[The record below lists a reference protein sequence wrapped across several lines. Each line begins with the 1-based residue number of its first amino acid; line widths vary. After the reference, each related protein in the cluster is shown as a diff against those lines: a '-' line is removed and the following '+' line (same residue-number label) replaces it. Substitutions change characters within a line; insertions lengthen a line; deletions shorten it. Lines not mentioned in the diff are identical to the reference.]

1 MAAKSA
7 KKSAPKTAAASK
19 PRKSG
24 ATRKRALGR
33 GIGALIPDFESLASP
48 PDTAPYRLCDID
60 LIHPN
65 RYQPRQRFD
74 PTELEELSQS
84 IREKG
89 VIQPLLVRPD
99 EVGFELIAGERRLRA
114 SRLAGLSRVPV
125 VVREISDAE
134 LLELSI
140 IENIQ
145 REDLNAMEE
154 ADAYHRLM
162 SEFGLTQ
169 EQAAARVGKSR
180 SAVANMLRLRQLPA
194 TIRDSLRSG
203 EISMGHARA
212 LLAADTAARQTAAWQ
227 MVRRRGLSV
236 RQTETLVKQLNAGPP
251 TAKQPAESPEDVYFR
266 DLADSLSRRLGTRV
280 AIKRRGRRGK
290 LEIDFYG
297 DDDLN
302 RLIGLLEKV
311 RL

>member
-7 KKSAPKTAAASK
+7 KKNHKAAASRPAK
-19 PRKSG
+19 STARK
-24 ATRKRALGR
+24 KALGR
-33 GIGALIPDFESLASP
+33 GIDALIPDFESLATP
-48 PDTAPYRLCDID
+48 PEGAPYRLCDAA

-65 RYQPRQRFD
+65 RFQPRQRFD
-74 PTELEELSQS
+74 PDELEELVGS

-114 SRLAGLSRVPV
+114 ARMAGLSRVPV
-125 VVREISDAE
+125 VVREISDTE

-145 REDLNAMEE
+145 RRDLNAMEE

-162 SEFGLTQ
+162 DEFGLTQ
-169 EQAAARVGKSR
+169 EQVSARVGKSR
-180 SAVANMLRLRQLPA
+180 PAVANMLRLRQLPA
-194 TIRDSLRSG
+194 PIRNSLRDG

-212 LLAADTAARQTAAWQ
+212 LLAAEGSARQTAAWQ

-251 TAKQPAESPEDVYFR
+251 ADKPPSEKPEDIYFR

-290 LEIDFYG
+290 LEIEFYG

>member
-1 MAAKSA
+1 MAARNAKKTRKKAAAAAKPAKSA
-7 KKSAPKTAAASK
+7 
-19 PRKSG
+19 

-33 GIGALIPDFESLASP
+33 GIDALIPDFESLASP
-48 PDTAPYRLCDID
+48 PDGAPYRLCDID
-60 LIHPN
+60 LVHAN

-74 PTELEELSQS
+74 PAELEELSRS
-84 IREKG
+84 IRQKG

-162 SEFGLTQ
+162 DEFGLTQ

-194 TIRDSLRSG
+194 PIRDSLRGG
-203 EISMGHARA
+203 EIRMGHARA
-212 LLAADTAARQTAAWQ
+212 LLSAGNAARQTAAWQ
-227 MVRRRGLSV
+227 MVCRRGLSV

-251 TAKQPAESPEDVYFR
+251 AEKPAAANPEDIYFR